1 MSASPVNPD
10 DVPQEVKDGLVASV
24 LGGLAMAGR
33 LLLSETP
40 VSAGWVIRRIL
51 AAAITALFV
60 GFYAQ
65 DNITSV
71 ALRYSV
77 VGASGYAA
85 PECLDALLRFIRK
98 RAEREVGKIGG
109 KALEK
114 KPNEKRGAKRK
125 R

>member
-1 MSASPVNPD
+1 LSASPINPD
-10 DVPQEVKDGLVASV
+10 DVPQEVKDGIVASV

-33 LLLSETP
+33 LLLSESP
-40 VSAGWVIRRIL
+40 VSAGWVIRRVL

-65 DNITSV
+65 DNIGSV

-77 VGASGYAA
+77 IGAAGYSA

-98 RAEREVGKIGG
+98 RAEAEVGKAVG
-109 KALEK
+109 KTETK
-114 KPNEKRGAKRK
+114 KPNAKRGAKGK

>member
-1 MSASPVNPD
+1 MSASPVNPEE
-10 DVPQEVKDGLVASV
+10 VPQAVKDGLIAAT
-24 LGGLAMAGR
+24 LGSLAMAGR

-65 DNITSV
+65 ENIASV
-71 ALRYSV
+71 PLRYAV

-85 PECLDALLRFIRK
+85 PECLDALLRFIKR
-98 RAEREVGKIGG
+98 RAEAEVGKAAE
-109 KALEK
+109 KAGDK
-114 KPNEKRGAKRK
+114 KPNAKRGPKRK

>member
-1 MSASPVNPD
+1 VSAAPISPEE
-10 DVPQEVKDGLVASV
+10 VPQVVKDGLVAAV
-24 LGGLAMAGR
+24 LGSLAMAGR

-65 DNITSV
+65 ENIASV
-71 ALRYSV
+71 PLRYAV
-77 VGASGYAA
+77 VGAAGYSA
-85 PECLDALLRFIRK
+85 PECLDALLRFIKK
-98 RAEREVGKIGG
+98 RAEVEVGKAAEKVGI
-109 KALEK
+109 K
-114 KPNEKRGAKRK
+114 KPNAKRGAKKK